1 MPELIKRK
9 CNIDDKLTEEDLKD
23 IAEAQEDIKA
33 GRTHTT
39 EQIRKNLG
47 L

>member
-1 MPELIKRK
+1 MPGLIKTKR
-9 CNIDDKLTEEDLKD
+9 NIDDKLTEEDLKD

-39 EQIRKNLG
+39 EQVRKNLG